1 MGVKAVI
8 KLQQDIEQGVKRI
21 SEWLKINK
29 L

>member
-8 KLQQDIEQGVKRI
+8 KLQQDIEQDLKRI